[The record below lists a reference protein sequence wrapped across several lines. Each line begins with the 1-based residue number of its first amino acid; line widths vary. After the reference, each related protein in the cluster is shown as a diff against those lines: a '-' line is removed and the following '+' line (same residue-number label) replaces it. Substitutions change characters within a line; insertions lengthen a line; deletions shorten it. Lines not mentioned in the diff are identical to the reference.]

1 MYSWRSFRLM
11 TERRIELRREE
22 KQELSATKQA
32 RHDHDHD
39 PIIRSQ
45 IPDPTSSISH
55 TVTHHTVHSTQVH
68 SVGYSVVRTCV
79 CDGAYNRIV
88 ILYGYGR
95 YVYMCC
101 KIWMVMRPLRKIY
114 NERYEIV
121 RLNLCSRLLHV

>member
-1 MYSWRSFRLM
+1 MITIRTEFSDHENEFPITRFRDRAGDK
-11 TERRIELRREE
+11 EWPKI
-22 KQELSATKQA
+22 SAVEPQP
-32 RHDHDHD
+32 RN
-39 PIIRSQ
+39 PEGIIV
-45 IPDPTSSISH
+45 PY
-55 TVTHHTVHSTQVH
+55 
-68 SVGYSVVRTCV
+68 VGYSVVRTCV

-88 ILYGYGR
+88 MLYGYGR